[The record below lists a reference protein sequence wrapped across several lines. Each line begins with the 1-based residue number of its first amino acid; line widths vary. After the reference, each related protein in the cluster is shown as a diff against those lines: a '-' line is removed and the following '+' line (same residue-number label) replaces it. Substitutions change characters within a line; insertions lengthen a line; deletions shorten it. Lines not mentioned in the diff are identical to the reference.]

1 MPPQVALARRVG
13 GSMKTKISLGFALA
27 VLGSTA
33 FAAGAVMAASAK
45 SPPAGAGF
53 EAIYLVSNHPGLAA
67 NYDPD
72 LVNAWGISHA
82 PGSPLW
88 VSDNGTNK
96 STLYDRKTGQKVPL
110 TVEIRHGGAPTGN
123 VFVPQ
128 KDDGDVDFPIQKK
141 GASGPSIFIF
151 VTEAGTIQG
160 WNPNVDLTHAVVAVD
175 RSAQNSVFK
184 GVALGGAN
192 DRLFAADFSNNEV
205 EVFDD
210 HFHQINAFTD
220 TSLPKR
226 FAPFNVALING
237 KLYVAFARRERGGT
251 DEVDRRGLGYVD
263 VFSPSGNLL
272 QHLIANGPLD
282 APWGMT
288 IAPQGF
294 GAFSGALLVGN
305 FGNGGINA
313 FDPNTGEFLG
323 AVSRPNGNA
332 IKIDGLWGLDSGPD
346 GKVTFAAG
354 PNDESDGL
362 VGLIEPAS
370 PSVASR

>member
-1 MPPQVALARRVG
+1 
-13 GSMKTKISLGFALA
+13 MKTKISLGFALA

-33 FAAGAVMAASAK
+33 LAAGAAVAASAK

-53 EAIYLVSNHPGLAA
+53 EAVYLVSNHPGVAA
-67 NYDPD
+67 TYDPD
-72 LVNAWGISHA
+72 LVNAWGISHG
-82 PGSPLW
+82 PGTPLW

-128 KDDGDVDFPIQKK
+128 KDDGDVDFPIRKN
-141 GASGPSIFIF
+141 GVSGPSIFIF
-151 VTEAGTIQG
+151 VTEAGAIQG
-160 WNPNVDLTHAVVAVD
+160 WNPNVDLTHAVLAVD

-184 GVALGGAN
+184 GLALGGAN

-220 TSLPKR
+220 TSLPTR

-251 DEVDRRGLGYVD
+251 DEVDRRGLGYID
-263 VFSPSGNLL
+263 VFDLGGRLQ
-272 QHLIANGPLD
+272 QHLVSNGPLD

-305 FGNGGINA
+305 FGNGRINA

-323 AVSRPNGNA
+323 TVSHPNGNP

-354 PNDESDGL
+354 PNGESDGL
-362 VGLIEPAS
+362 LGLIEPAS